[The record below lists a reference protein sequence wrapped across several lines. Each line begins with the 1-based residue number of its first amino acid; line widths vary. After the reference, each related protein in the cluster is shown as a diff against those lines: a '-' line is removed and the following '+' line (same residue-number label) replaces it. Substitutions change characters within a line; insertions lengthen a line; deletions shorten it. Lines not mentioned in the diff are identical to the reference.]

1 MAFDGIT
8 VAGLCAELGKNLTGM
23 HISKIAQ
30 PEPDELLLTCKG
42 NSMQKRVLLSA
53 NATLPL
59 LYLTDHNK
67 PSPQTAPNFCMLL
80 RKHIGSGRIIS
91 ISQPSLERIVI
102 FTIEHLDELGDLRQK
117 RLIIE
122 LMGKHSNI
130 IFCDETDRILDSI
143 KHISAQ
149 VSSVREVLPGRR
161 YFIPET
167 MQKEDPTRTDRAGF
181 LAKLAGAP
189 MPLCKAIYTSFT
201 GLSPVVANDLCY
213 RAKAD
218 PDRAPEAMSSDEK
231 KALADFFYQLMSSV
245 REKAFDP
252 VVYEKD
258 GIPREFSALPLA
270 SYADCTARHF
280 ATLSELLQYFYAA
293 KEAYTRIRQK
303 SADLRHIVTTAYE
316 RTVKK
321 YDLQKAQLSDTDK
334 RDTYRIYGELLT
346 AYAYQVREGDRS
358 FTAEDYHTGKEVQ
371 IRLDPAL
378 SPTDNAQRY
387 FARYQKLKRTY
398 EALTG
403 QLQETATEKTHL
415 ESVLMSL
422 DLAET
427 EADLVPI
434 RAELVESGYLRRKS
448 TDKKAKVV
456 SRPYHYRSSDG
467 FDLYVGKNNYQNDE
481 LTFKLAN
488 SKDLWFHAKKMPGS
502 HVILRTG
509 GREVPDRAYE
519 EAAALAAY
527 YSRGKESEK
536 VEVDYL
542 QRRDV
547 KKTPGTPPGYVIYY
561 TNYSM
566 TVTPSLAGLTLLS
579 E

>member
-8 VAGLCAELGKNLTGM
+8 VAGLTAELQKELVGM

-42 NSMQKRVLLSA
+42 NSTQKRVLLSA

-59 LYLTDHNK
+59 LYLTDRNK

-80 RKHIGSGRIIS
+80 RKHIGSGRIVS
-91 ISQPSLERIVI
+91 ITQPSLERIVI
-102 FTIEHLDELGDLRQK
+102 FTIEHLNELGDLRQK

-130 IFCDETDRILDSI
+130 IFCDETDKILDSI

-149 VSSVREVLPGRR
+149 VSSVREVLPGRT

-167 MQKEDPTRTDRAGF
+167 MQKEDPTLTDRASF
-181 LAKLAGAP
+181 LAKIGSAP

-201 GLSPVVANDLCY
+201 GISPVVANDLCY

-218 PDRAPEAMSSDEK
+218 PDRAAEAMSSAEK
-231 KALADFFYQLMSSV
+231 DALADFFLQMMSAV
-245 REKAFDP
+245 QEKAFSP

-270 SYADCTARHF
+270 SYEDCNVRHF
-280 ATLSELLQYFYAA
+280 DTLSELLQYYYAA

-303 SADLRHIVTTAYE
+303 SSDLRHIVTTAYE

-321 YDLQKAQLSDTDK
+321 YDLQRTQLSDTDK
-334 RDTYRIYGELLT
+334 RDTFRIYGELVT
-346 AYAYQVREGDRS
+346 AYSYQIREGDPL
-358 FTAEDYHTGKEVQ
+358 FTTVDYHTGKEVK
-371 IRLDPAL
+371 IRLDPTL
-378 SPTDNAQRY
+378 SPTENAQHY

-398 EALTG
+398 EALTV
-403 QLQETATEKTHL
+403 QLQETATEKEHL
-415 ESVLMSL
+415 ESILMSL

-448 TDKKAKVV
+448 TDKKARVV

-488 SKDLWFHAKKMPGS
+488 SRDLWFHAKKMPGS

-509 GREVPDRAYE
+509 GKDVPDRAYE

-542 QRRDV
+542 QRKDV

-566 TVTPSLAGLTLLS
+566 TVTPSLSGLTLLA